1 MFDRR
6 GVHQPSGE
14 TFEALNDIKT
24 ILSDEMSIDFCV
36 APSNKV
42 IFPASINIQRKVHQ
56 PLISKE
62 DSVRVKHRNDFENNK
77 FS

>member
-1 MFDRR
+1 
-6 GVHQPSGE
+6 
-14 TFEALNDIKT
+14 
-24 ILSDEMSIDFCV
+24 MSIDFSV

-42 IFPASINIQRKVHQ
+42 IFPASIFKGKVHQ